1 MYQAIKEGL
10 AECACARAWK
20 GNTLEFC
27 LNLPRE
33 SMRLLAA
40 DIVGGMLRVKPLTKR
55 AALGRWFLVVFR
67 MQHPLERHDG
77 KLVCLYEQYRWDI
90 TEGATPHDAI
100 RRSFDFENEIED
112 ELPDMAPRCVFVR
125 VEKNGLSSF
134 LFEEV
139 LEPRPFKAII
149 LGLAGSPAIKQ
160 DLRLIKRKELDEAEK
175 AVFVGD
181 TDPDEERCAMLTV
194 MRDGSA
200 VIEFTATAEQLDAIA
215 AACQELTAGREE
227 EV

>member
-10 AECACARAWK
+10 AECAFARAWK
-20 GNTLEFC
+20 GNSLEFC

-149 LGLAGSPAIKQ
+149 LAVGILDIYKHTKAI
-160 DLRLIKRKELDEAEK
+160 LEADIFH
-175 AVFVGD
+175 A
-181 TDPDEERCAMLTV
+181 
-194 MRDGSA
+194 A
-200 VIEFTATAEQLDAIA
+200 VIHLNSKCIRHSCKTHFNKFINSALINH
-215 AACQELTAGREE
+215 
-227 EV
+227 